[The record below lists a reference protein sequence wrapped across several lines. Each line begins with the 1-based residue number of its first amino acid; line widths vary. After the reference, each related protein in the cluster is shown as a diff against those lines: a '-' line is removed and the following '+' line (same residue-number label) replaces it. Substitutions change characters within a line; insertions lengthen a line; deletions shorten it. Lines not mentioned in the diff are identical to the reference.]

1 MKKSILLNSLF
12 LVSSMAFAQVDSS
25 GMNKNQLY
33 CAQLRDG
40 ILEVVSDQKKIT
52 SDIITDNGTVIQANG
67 NVIQKD
73 GITKIMKDGECIT
86 PQGFKVILVNNDKTG
101 QINEKKVPLKPE

>member
-1 MKKSILLNSLF
+1 MKPSILLLSLF
-12 LVSSMAFAQVDSS
+12 SISSVAFAQVDSS

-52 SDIITDNGTVIQANG
+52 SDIITENGTVIQANG

-73 GITKIMKDGECIT
+73 GITKVLKDGECIT

-101 QINEKKVPLKPE
+101 QLNKKKENLEPE